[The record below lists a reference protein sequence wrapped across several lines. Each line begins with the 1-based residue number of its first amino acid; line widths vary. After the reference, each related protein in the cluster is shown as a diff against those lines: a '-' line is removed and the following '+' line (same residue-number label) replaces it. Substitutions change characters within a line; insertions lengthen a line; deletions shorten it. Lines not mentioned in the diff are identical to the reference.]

1 MSRLPAGV
9 GHVEMVG
16 YLCQAPENDRESR
29 EQTMSKNSPKKIW
42 KKSCCGLAVLGFAL
56 VASTT
61 AAASAGNAQ
70 TSTGTGNNTAVF
82 NGEAIDISEDWG
94 DATACLV
101 WPDQLDA
108 PECFSTEAELTDRV
122 ANIEAREATQNSA
135 ESTAAARGANCS
147 GYLKLYDGTSYNG
160 SALWLRGRV
169 QWFNLASF
177 NFDQKTS
184 SFKVGPCSAYF
195 ADLTF
200 GGGSWYPTS
209 DTQAYDVASTML
221 SGWNNDVSSVYIT

>member
-1 MSRLPAGV
+1 MNRK
-9 GHVEMVG
+9 
-16 YLCQAPENDRESR
+16 
-29 EQTMSKNSPKKIW
+29 TPKKSW
-42 KKSCCGLAVLGFAL
+42 KISKRSWGGLAVLAFAL

-61 AAASAGNAQ
+61 AAASAGNAPDP
-70 TSTGTGNNTAVF
+70 TGTVGNTAVF
-82 NGEAIDISEDWG
+82 DGEVIDISEDWG

-108 PECFSTEAELTDRV
+108 PECFATEAELAKR
-122 ANIEAREATQNSA
+122 AASIEADAVTQHLEESATV
-135 ESTAAARGANCS
+135 ARGANCS
-147 GYLKLYDGTSYNG
+147 GYLKLYDGTSYTG

-195 ADLTF
+195 ADLAS

-209 DTQAYDVASTML
+209 NTQAYDVASTML
-221 SGWNNDVSSVYIT
+221 SGWNNDVSSLYIT